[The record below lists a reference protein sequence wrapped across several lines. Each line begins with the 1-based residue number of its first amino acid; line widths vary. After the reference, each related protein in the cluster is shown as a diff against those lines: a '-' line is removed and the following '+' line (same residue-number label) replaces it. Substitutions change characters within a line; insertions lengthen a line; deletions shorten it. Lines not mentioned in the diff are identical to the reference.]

1 MPIAFRSIAGNSL
14 AGTTFDDTTLSINK
28 PAGTKNGDVM
38 VAVIGQVDASGSNAL
53 AAPAGWTQL
62 TPQAGANGAT
72 AVFYKVAAS
81 EGDSYAFT
89 VSGGNPHAAAAG
101 LIASYSGADAAAPID
116 AVGSQHSASS
126 ISEPAPS
133 VVPGATGAMLI
144 CCYGAEGS
152 SNQTTVS
159 STPPAGMTERGDV
172 ARASPPSVEYGLYLD
187 IHVSLNDLLL
197 ASTSPTGVKTATIS
211 AARENSGFSVL
222 LRSAE
227 APPPPPPASVA
238 GLHMVI

>member
-14 AGTTFDDTTLSINK
+14 AGTALGDTTLSINK
-28 PAGTKNGDVM
+28 PAGTANGDVM
-38 VAVIGQVDASGSNAL
+38 VAVIGQVDAYGSGVL
-53 AAPAGWTQL
+53 AAPTGWTQL
-62 TPQAGANGAT
+62 TAQAGANGAT

-81 EGDSYAFT
+81 EGASYGFT
-89 VSGGNPHAAAAG
+89 VSGGDPHAAAG

-126 ISEPAPS
+126 INEPAPS

-144 CCYGAEGS
+144 CCYGAEGDV
-152 SNQTTVS
+152 NTTTVS

-172 ARASPPSVEYGLYLD
+172 ARVAQSTGDYAVYLD

>member
-1 MPIAFRSIAGNSL
+1 VPIAFRSIAGNSL
-14 AGTTFDDTTLSINK
+14 AGTTLEDTTLVISK
-28 PAGTKNGDVM
+28 PAGTVSGDVM
-38 VAVIGQVDASGSNAL
+38 VAVIGQTSTSGSAL
-53 AAPAGWTQL
+53 ISPPAGWVSL
-62 TPQAGANGAT
+62 GAQAATNGKGEA
-72 AVFYKVAAS
+72 FYRVAAS
-81 EGDSYAFT
+81 EGASYSFT
-89 VSGGNPHAAAAG
+89 VAGGDPHAAAG

-144 CCYGAEGS
+144 CCYGAEGAANS
-152 SNQTTVS
+152 DTVT
-159 STPPAGMTERGDV
+159 STPPSGMTERGDV
-172 ARASPPSVEYGLYLD
+172 ARFGAPSGDYNVALD

-197 ASTSPTGVKTATIS
+197 ASTSPTGVKTATLS